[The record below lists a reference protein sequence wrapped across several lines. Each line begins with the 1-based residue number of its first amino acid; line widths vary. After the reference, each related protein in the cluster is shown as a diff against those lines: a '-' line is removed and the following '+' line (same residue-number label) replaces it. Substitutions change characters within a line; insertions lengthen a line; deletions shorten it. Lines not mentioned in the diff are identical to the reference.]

1 MAALT
6 AQVIPHAG
14 AAVTLTAGLGGVNGH
29 TAPCGA
35 GLGLLL
41 VNGTAATCN
50 VDILTASNVGVDGM
64 PVATPAS
71 ATGPARR
78 FVLPATSGAVAII
91 PLQQAVYADP
101 VTGLASFNVAA
112 GTVSGAVVSIS
123 A

>member
-14 AAVTLTAGLGGVNGH
+14 AAVTLT
-29 TAPCGA
+29 A

-64 PVATPAS
+64 PVATPAG

>member
-14 AAVTLTAGLGGVNGH
+14 AAVTLTAGLGGVNGN
-29 TAPCGA
+29 TAPCGS

-50 VDILTASNVGVDGM
+50 IDVLTASNVGVDGM
-64 PVATPAS
+64 P
-71 ATGPARR
+71 
-78 FVLPATSGAVAII
+78 VAII